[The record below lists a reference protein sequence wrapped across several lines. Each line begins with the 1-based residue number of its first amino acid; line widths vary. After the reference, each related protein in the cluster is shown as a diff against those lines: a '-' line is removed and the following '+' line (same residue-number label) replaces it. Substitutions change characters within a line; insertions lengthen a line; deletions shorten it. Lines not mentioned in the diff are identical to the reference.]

1 MKKQK
6 MIHRIKPGLEKKSLF
21 RFLVLLTS
29 VLVIV
34 ITLIYSVVFIIV
46 YRNSL
51 HQTAILN
58 SEQAVSQVANTI
70 EIYSEEMKNDLKL
83 LEKELE
89 RCQSRSEVNKYVNS
103 MVQVQSN
110 TVSIVV
116 YDEQGNILE
125 CGTDGK
131 MLKGTLAQDM
141 SFLPELFK
149 KGNYEISTPHIQ
161 NMFKSYY
168 PWVATIGTP
177 LRTDIYGRKVY
188 VALDVKFFS
197 ILSYVDN
204 VSIGQHG
211 YCFVIDE
218 RGELVY
224 HPQQQLLYAGLKEES
239 LDMISKLTDG
249 VQIKNDT
256 IYSVKTLEDGHWKVV
271 GVSYTDELIG
281 DKLAGMLKTMWISV
295 SVCIILSLIVIFVFI
310 RKVTNPVKDLTDAM
324 KEFEQNATEFKY
336 HKVDG
341 IYEVQLLSES
351 FEHMVLRIQWLM
363 EKVKKEE
370 ITLRKTELK
379 ALQTQI
385 NPHFLY
391 NTLDS
396 IQWMCE
402 QGEMERAVLMVS
414 ALAKLFRISISKGQE
429 LIPIEKELQ
438 HAENY
443 LVIQSFRYK
452 NQFTYRF
459 DVNPDILCCYCN
471 KITLQPIIENAIIH
485 GLDGLCDEG
494 EIVVQAEEDGNDIL
508 FTVSDNGIG
517 MTKEQCKKI
526 LEHDSSDNFGIGI
539 KNVNDRI
546 QIYFGKEYG
555 LHIKSELDEGT
566 AISIR
571 LPKLTEEVYKNM

>member
-1 MKKQK
+1 

-21 RFLVLLTS
+21 RFLVLLIS

-34 ITLIYSVVFIIV
+34 ITLIYSVVFTII

-58 SEQAVSQVANTI
+58 SEQAVSQAANTI

-89 RCQSRSEVNKYVNS
+89 RCRSRSEVNKYVNS

-141 SFLPELFK
+141 SFLPELFE
-149 KGNYEISTPHIQ
+149 KGNYEISIPHIQ

-177 LRTDIYGRKVY
+177 LRTNIYGRKVY

-218 RGELVY
+218 QGELVY
-224 HPQQQLLYAGLKEES
+224 HPQQQLLYAGLKEEN
-239 LDMISKLTDG
+239 LDMVSKLTDG

-256 IYSVKTLEDGHWKVV
+256 IYSVKTLEDGYWKVV

-281 DKLAGMLKTMWISV
+281 DKLAGMMKTMWISV

-341 IYEVQLLSES
+341 IYEVRLLSES

-402 QGEMERAVLMVS
+402 QGEMDRAVLMVS

-459 DVNPDILCCYCN
+459 DVNPEILCCYCN

-494 EIVVQAEEDGNDIL
+494 EIVVRAEEDGDDIL

-555 LHIKSELDEGT
+555 LHIESELDEGT
-566 AISIR
+566 VISIR
-571 LPKLTEEVYKNM
+571 FPKLTEEAYKNM